1 MEYDMTGC
9 TDSSLPV
16 ICRELDETI
25 ENLVSVVEDL
35 LQRLS
40 DAAPIGTETEGS
52 GARLTVPL
60 RFPDGIGQGQVVAS
74 LFRWREAVRLDID
87 IVHNRTFTRPD
98 GGASDRRCFLNDYEA
113 SVKLP
118 VGTSELPEEFERQVI
133 SGVLAARDA
142 VQRYNRRSQAPW
154 CQVRVAAV

>member
-1 MEYDMTGC
+1 MTGC

-25 ENLVSVVEDL
+25 ENIVPVVEDL

-40 DAAPIGTETEGS
+40 DVAPVTRETEGS
-52 GARLTVPL
+52 GARLAVPL

-74 LFRWREAVRLDID
+74 LFRWREAARLDIE

-98 GGASDRRCFLNDYEA
+98 GRASDRRCFMNDFAA
-113 SVKLP
+113 SIKLP
-118 VGTSELPEEFERQVI
+118 VGTNELPQEFVRHVI

-142 VQRYNRRSQAPW
+142 VQRNNRRSQAPW
-154 CQVRVAAV
+154 NQVRVTAV

>member
-1 MEYDMTGC
+1 MTGC

-25 ENLVSVVEDL
+25 ENLVSVVEHL

-40 DAAPIGTETEGS
+40 DAAPSSVETEGS

-74 LFRWREAVRLDID
+74 LFRWREAVRLDIE
-87 IVHNRTFTRPD
+87 IVHNRTFSRPD

-113 SVKLP
+113 SVSLP
-118 VGTSELPEEFERQVI
+118 VGTAELPNEFEHQVI
-133 SGVLAARDA
+133 AGVLAAREA
-142 VQRYNRRSQAPW
+142 VQRYNRQHQAPW
-154 CQVRVAAV
+154 SQVRVTAV

>member
-1 MEYDMTGC
+1 MTGC

-25 ENLVSVVEDL
+25 DSLVPVVEDL

-40 DAAPIGTETEGS
+40 DVAPVACETEGS

-60 RFPDGIGQGQVVAS
+60 RFPDGIGQGQVVAA
-74 LFRWREAVRLDID
+74 LFRWREAARLDIE

-98 GGASDRRCFLNDYEA
+98 GGASDRKCFMNDFAA
-113 SVKLP
+113 SIKLP
-118 VGTSELPEEFERQVI
+118 VGTNELPQEFERHVI

-142 VQRYNRRSQAPW
+142 VQRHNRKSPAPW
-154 CQVRVAAV
+154 SQVKVSAV

>member
-1 MEYDMTGC
+1 MTGC

-25 ENLVSVVEDL
+25 ENLVPVVEDL

-40 DAAPIGTETEGS
+40 DAAPVTSETEGS

-74 LFRWREAVRLDID
+74 LFRWREAARLDIE

-98 GGASDRRCFLNDYEA
+98 GHASDRGCFMNDFAA
-113 SVKLP
+113 SIKLP
-118 VGTSELPEEFERQVI
+118 MGTNELPPEFERHVI

-142 VQRYNRRSQAPW
+142 VQRHNRRSQAPW
-154 CQVRVAAV
+154 SQVRVTTAV

>member
-1 MEYDMTGC
+1 MTGC

-40 DAAPIGTETEGS
+40 DAAPISTGETEGS

-74 LFRWREAVRLDID
+74 LFRWREAVRLDIE

-113 SVKLP
+113 SVSLP
-118 VGTSELPEEFERQVI
+118 VGTKELPAEFERQVI
-133 SGVLAARDA
+133 SGIVAARDA
-142 VQRYNRRSQAPW
+142 VQRYNRQHQAPW
-154 CQVRVAAV
+154 SQVRVAAV

>member
-1 MEYDMTGC
+1 MTGC

-25 ENLVSVVEDL
+25 ENLVSVVEGL

-40 DAAPIGTETEGS
+40 DAAPISTGETEGS

-74 LFRWREAVRLDID
+74 LFRWREAVRLDIE

-113 SVKLP
+113 SVSLP
-118 VGTSELPEEFERQVI
+118 VGTSELPAAFERQVI
-133 SGVLAARDA
+133 SGILAARDA
-142 VQRYNRRSQAPW
+142 VQRYNRQHQAPW
-154 CQVRVAAV
+154 SQVRVTAV